1 MSPNEHDTM
10 RAVED
15 DYWWYRALRSQ
26 VVDLIKP
33 SRSDFTLLDAGC
45 GSGGML
51 AALVRQFPSAVLTG
65 MDVSEH
71 GIAITAQ
78 RKTGATLTTGNV
90 NQLPFGNSAF
100 DYVLSLDVLTNRGV
114 DDRAA
119 LQEVHRVLKVGGHL
133 IINLAAL
140 DFLRGSHDVA
150 VDADRRY
157 TRAQLAVLLRQSGFS
172 IDRLTY
178 WNMTLL
184 PLIAAVRWRSRR
196 VPQVEARS
204 DFFILPTI
212 LNSLLTGLVR
222 FEFAV
227 SSLAPL
233 PFGTSVLALA
243 RKL

>member
-1 MSPNEHDTM
+1 MSPNEHDAM

-15 DYWWYRALRSQ
+15 DYWWYRALRKQ
-26 VVDLIKP
+26 VADLIKP
-33 SRSDFTLLDAGC
+33 SRSNFTLLDAGC

-51 AALVRQFPSAVLTG
+51 AVLVGRFSSAALTG

-71 GIAITAQ
+71 GIALTAK
-78 RKTGATLTTGNV
+78 RNTGATLTTGNV
-90 NQLPFGNSAF
+90 NQLPFGNSEF

-114 DDRAA
+114 DDLVA
-119 LQEVHRVLKVGGHL
+119 LQEVHRVLKRGGQL

-157 TRAQLAVLLRQSGFS
+157 TRSQLAVLLRETGFS
-172 IDRLTY
+172 IERLTY

-184 PLIAAVRWRSRR
+184 PLIAVMRWRSRR
-196 VPQVEARS
+196 IPQVEARS
-204 DFFILPTI
+204 DFFVLPAI
-212 LNSLLTGLVR
+212 LNSLLTGMVR

-227 SSLAPL
+227 SSLVPL
-233 PFGTSVLALA
+233 PFGTSLLAVA